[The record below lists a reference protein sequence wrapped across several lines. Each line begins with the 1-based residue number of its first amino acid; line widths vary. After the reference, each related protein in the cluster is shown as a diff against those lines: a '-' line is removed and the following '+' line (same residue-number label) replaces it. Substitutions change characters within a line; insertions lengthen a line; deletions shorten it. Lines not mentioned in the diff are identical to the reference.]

1 MNRLINFLVNWKLK
15 RGTVVIG
22 VPYYGVVVHMYEFP
36 EDDGVSVWITK
47 PKGRGYEIR

>member
-22 VPYYGVVVHMYEFP
+22 VPYYGVMVDMCEFLD
-36 EDDGVSVWITK
+36 DDGVSIWISK
-47 PKGRGYEIR
+47 EGERRG